1 MCMLGGGDKTNF
13 GIDISENNLDTSK
26 TDVIQKDY
34 LIESAPYGFL
44 FTSRITVETNE

>member
-26 TDVIQKDY
+26 TDVIKKDY
-34 LIESAPYGFL
+34 FIESAPYGLL
-44 FTSRITVETNE
+44 FTSRRTVETNE